1 MAEEKNNTKAQQ
13 NDEDSGSAKDKAE
26 VKNNTVAQGGMD
38 IMQLAAKLLENET
51 SEEVLK
57 LKNLILRRIATE
69 SDVKSARIPAPMN
82 ITEVGGYLNLLMTL
96 DERKQKEQT
105 QYRTMLSQALASILG
120 LPMQSSTE
128 RD

>member
-1 MAEEKNNTKAQQ
+1 MAEEKNNTM
-13 NDEDSGSAKDKAE
+13 
-26 VKNNTVAQGGMD
+26 AQGGLD

-51 SEEVLK
+51 SEEVIK
-57 LKNLILRRIATE
+57 LKNLILRRIAME

-128 RD
+128 QD

>member
-1 MAEEKNNTKAQQ
+1 MAEEKNNTMAQGAEEKNNTEAQ
-13 NDEDSGSAKDKAE
+13 GAE

-51 SEEVLK
+51 SEEVIK

-69 SDVKSARIPAPMN
+69 SDVKSARIPAP
-82 ITEVGGYLNLLMTL
+82 IMTL

>member
-1 MAEEKNNTKAQQ
+1 MAQGAEEKNNTEAQ
-13 NDEDSGSAKDKAE
+13 GAE
-26 VKNNTVAQGGMD
+26 IKNNTVAQGGMD

-51 SEEVLK
+51 SEEVIK